1 MGSSTF
7 IILPRMIH
15 MPKMPDE
22 RMPFCS
28 PDQYEKCADP
38 ALDELVQKDNSVC
51 VCTTPCSVRRYS
63 KEVSLLKLPSDSS
76 VDYLSV
82 KFKKTPEYIK
92 ERIIHATGFEF
103 DHFLRL
109 LKVNKILA

>member
-1 MGSSTF
+1 
-7 IILPRMIH
+7 

-92 ERIIHATGFEF
+92 DRIILNATYSKIKGV
-103 DHFLRL
+103 DHLSSSIFRL
-109 LKVNKILA
+109 PLDKLISLN